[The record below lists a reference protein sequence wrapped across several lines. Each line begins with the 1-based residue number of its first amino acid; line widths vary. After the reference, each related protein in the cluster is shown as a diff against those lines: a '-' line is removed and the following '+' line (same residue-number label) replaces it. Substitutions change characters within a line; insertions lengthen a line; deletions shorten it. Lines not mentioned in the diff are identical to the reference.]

1 MIKQRELEAVNEKNS
16 PLHIACQVE
25 DVETILALVKHV
37 SFSCVHKRLT
47 TLNAKNIEG
56 EIPLMLAVMLHKTMA
71 VEVMLK
77 IDGVDFLTRNMSGE
91 TLLEVAK
98 RNQFKDI
105 VHMIKQREL
114 DAVNK
119 IVDLIGAEETFFLPR
134 TH

>member
-1 MIKQRELEAVNEKNS
+1 
-16 PLHIACQVE
+16 
-25 DVETILALVKHV
+25 
-37 SFSCVHKRLT
+37 
-47 TLNAKNIEG
+47 
-56 EIPLMLAVMLHKTMA
+56 MLAVMLHKTMA